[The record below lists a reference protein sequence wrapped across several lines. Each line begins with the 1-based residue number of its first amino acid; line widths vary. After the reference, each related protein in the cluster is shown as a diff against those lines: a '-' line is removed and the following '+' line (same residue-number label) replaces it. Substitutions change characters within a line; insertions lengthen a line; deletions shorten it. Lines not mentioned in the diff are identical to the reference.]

1 MFGALADPT
10 RRAVL
15 ERLGEGDAMEHLVVS
30 LAADPHGF
38 VDEFLAKQGRSRRIA
53 LTVPNF
59 MLALAV
65 IAETDLISA
74 LPRTFVAMHGEH
86 FGIVSMEAKIRERG
100 LPKDGVN
107 LRRIKAMGFSD
118 RRLAELIRS
127 SEDKVARHR
136 RRLGVR
142 PVFKRIDTCAAEFA
156 SPTAYMYSSYETGL
170 AGNDD
175 HLRLALVRRAL
186 RRHERHVELA
196 PLGHYAASA
205 SASSPGC
212 SSSCPAIVFPRSTAC
227 SIVPTM

>member
-86 FGIVSMEAKIRERG
+86 FGIVSMEAP
-100 LPKDGVN
+100 LPLDNFRV
-107 LRRIKAMGFSD
+107 RAVAPRVAMMDS
-118 RRLAELIRS
+118 
-127 SEDKVARHR
+127 
-136 RRLGVR
+136 
-142 PVFKRIDTCAAEFA
+142 
-156 SPTAYMYSSYETGL
+156 GL
-170 AGNDD
+170 AWLFN
-175 HLRLALVRRAL
+175 LLARAK
-186 RRHERHVELA
+186 LA
-196 PLGHYAASA
+196 GLKRATR
-205 SASSPGC
+205 SP
-212 SSSCPAIVFPRSTAC
+212 ARKARS
-227 SIVPTM
+227 